1 LVHAA
6 FFRVEGYFMELLN
19 FTAGAIIFKAGD
31 PSTSAFLIR
40 AGTVELLR
48 GSSDSAAPLAQLGPG
63 EVFGEM
69 SLIEERPHALIAR
82 AVSDVQLSGLS
93 RAEFELLLTSD
104 PATFRVYLATLF
116 ERLRTLS
123 AQVEAKRALVPI
135 KSDVTVTI
143 HPLTRRSAATLP
155 HDGLPVTKYPFRIGR
170 AAADNEAIPLDLND
184 LWLIDQAPYHISR
197 NHALLEREGDVVIVK
212 DRGSSLGTYVNDILI
227 GGSADDRQMTL
238 EDGDNILVLGG
249 RMFPYHFRININRG
263 QS

>member
-1 LVHAA
+1 
-6 FFRVEGYFMELLN
+6 MELLN
-19 FTAGAIIFKAGD
+19 YIAGQIIFKAGQ

-48 GSSDSAAPLAQLGPG
+48 DGSDAGARLAQLGPG

-69 SLIEERPHALIAR
+69 SLIEERPHALTAR

-93 RAEFELLLTSD
+93 RAEFEDLLTSD
-104 PATFRVYLATLF
+104 PSMLRVYLATLF

-135 KSDVTVTI
+135 RNDFAVTI
-143 HPLTRRSAATLP
+143 HPLTRRAAATLP
-155 HDGLPVTKYPFRIGR
+155 QDGLRVTKYPFRIGR

-184 LWLIDQAPYHISR
+184 LWLIDQKPYHISR
-197 NHALLEREGDVVIVK
+197 NHALLEREGDVLIVK

-227 GGSADDRQMTL
+227 GGSAVEHQMPL
-238 EDGDNILVLGG
+238 EDGDNILVLGA
-249 RMFPYHFRININRG
+249 RMSPYHFRVNITRG